1 MHAGEK
7 KPRPKGTVAV
17 AIQELRKTA
26 NTSAVYEMSNSGNE
40 SEGDDTKTAN
50 PSNSGNKS
58 EDDDTKTANQSNSG
72 NESEGDDTKS
82 TSIAV
87 HTA

>member
-1 MHAGEK
+1 MHADEK

-26 NTSAVYEMSNSGNE
+26 NSGNE

-50 PSNSGNKS
+50 PSAVC
-58 EDDDTKTANQSNSG
+58 ETSNSG

-82 TSIAV
+82 TSKDSGKFSRDKGGAAEGV
-87 HTA
+87 

>member
-7 KPRPKGTVAV
+7 RNQPIPRGTVTLECKKPRPRGTVAV

-26 NTSAVYEMSNSGNE
+26 NPSAVYETSNSWNE
-40 SEGDDTKTAN
+40 PEGDDTKTAN

-58 EDDDTKTANQSNSG
+58 E
-72 NESEGDDTKS
+72 GDDTKS
-82 TSIAV
+82 TSIA
-87 HTA
+87 